1 MVTCS
6 AGLTMNSNEGVN
18 HTHRF
23 AASETGQLTLKG
35 PWNILPQIRSVEAD
49 ATNYS
54 ARDSEPTAPAFFW

>member
-1 MVTCS
+1 MKVSTI
-6 AGLTMNSNEGVN
+6 LID
-18 HTHRF
+18 F